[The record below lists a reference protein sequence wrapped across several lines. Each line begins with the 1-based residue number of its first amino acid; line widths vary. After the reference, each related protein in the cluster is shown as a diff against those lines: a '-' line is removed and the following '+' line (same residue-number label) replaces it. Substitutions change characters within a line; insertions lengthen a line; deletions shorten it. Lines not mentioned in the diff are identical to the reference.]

1 MSAIPEGIAYNF
13 GVIPVSMVMSWI
25 VWLLIIVP
33 SCAVRFAFKHA
44 PGKLQ
49 TLFEICFEW
58 IFSLADE
65 FIGDQAPH
73 YYPLFC
79 GLFLYVLVCNLIG
92 LIPGFV
98 SPTADL
104 SVTASLAV
112 MVFLYYNFIGFR
124 KHGLKYIAHFFG
136 PSMPWYMAPVRVLL
150 FVIEVIGNFAKPFSL
165 AMRLFCNILSKEILL
180 AILAYLIVYFISGND
195 ITQKALLVAPLLLR
209 PFIVILGFML
219 AFVQALIFMVL
230 TITYIAGA
238 VGQEEQ
244 EEQSGGKET
253 C

>member
-1 MSAIPEGIAYNF
+1 MSAIPESVAYNF
-13 GVIPVSMVMSWI
+13 GALPVSMVMSWI

-33 SCAVRFAFKHA
+33 SYAVKCAFKHI

-49 TLFEICFEW
+49 TLFEVCFEW

-65 FIGDQAPH
+65 FIGEEAPR

-79 GLFLYVLVCNLIG
+79 GLFIYVLVCNLIG

-104 SVTASLAV
+104 TVTSSLAV
-112 MVFLYYNFIGFR
+112 LVFVYYNFLGFQR
-124 KHGLKYIAHFFG
+124 HGLKYISHFFG
-136 PSMPWYMAPVRVLL
+136 PPMPWYMAPVRGLL
-150 FVIEVIGNFAKPFSL
+150 FVIEIIGNFAKPFSL

-180 AILAYLIVYFISGND
+180 AILAYLIVYFISGRD
-195 ITQKALLVAPLLLR
+195 ITQKVLLIAPLVLR

-238 VGQEEQ
+238 VRSEEH
-244 EEQSGGKET
+244 ESTGGKEL